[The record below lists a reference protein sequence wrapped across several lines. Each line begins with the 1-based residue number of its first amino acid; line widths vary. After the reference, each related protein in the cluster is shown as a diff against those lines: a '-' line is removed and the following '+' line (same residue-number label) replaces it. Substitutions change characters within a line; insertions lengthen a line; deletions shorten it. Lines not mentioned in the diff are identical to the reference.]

1 MALYGAL
8 AEHKRRNERIAR
20 GTLIILAAANGVG
33 TIGFTNSQT
42 LNISNNYG
50 DTGGMRFMTHFLLTV
65 DDLGV
70 PADGVTATKP
80 AIATGSLNAAG
91 TILTVNLYVATD
103 ATHTTLIQTNVAGSV
118 RFAIWGGLGNKVG
131 DQEF

>member
-20 GTLIILAAANGVG
+20 GTLIIPASANGVG
-33 TIGFTNSQT
+33 TVGFTSTQT
-42 LNISNNYG
+42 VNLTNNYG
-50 DTGGMRFMTHFLLTV
+50 DTSGMRFMTHFLLTV

-70 PADGVTATKP
+70 AADGVTATKP
-80 AIATGSLNAAG
+80 AFVTGSLNATG

-103 ATHTTLIQTNVAGSV
+103 ATHTTLIQTSVAGSV
-118 RFAIWGGLGNKVG
+118 RFAVWGGLGNKVG